1 MPLILDNI
9 ERGTEAELL
18 QTLGSSYRLDAAI
31 GYFNLRGWKLLA
43 DAVDAL
49 PRKPGAPKAR
59 VLVGI
64 HETPREEMRRL
75 TRMRP
80 TEPTDNRTAARFKT
94 ETVDE
99 YRQQLQI
106 GLPSEGDETALQA
119 LLRQINDGDVQ
130 VRLHTAH
137 RLHAKLYLCH
147 RDDSAAPRV
156 GYVGSS
162 NMTVAGLREQG
173 ELNVDVVD
181 GDATD
186 KLARWFEDR
195 WCDPFTVDAM
205 PELADTLHD
214 SWAAKDQLD
223 PFLVYLKM
231 AWHLSKEAREGL
243 IEYGLPASMKDK
255 LLDFQAAAV
264 KIAARIIMSKGG
276 AMIGDVVGLGKT
288 LVGTAVARLLQEE
301 QGFETLVVCPKN
313 LTEMWESYL
322 HEYEVRGKV
331 ESLSMVHQTL
341 PDARRYRL
349 VIIDEA
355 HNLRSDK
362 RRDHSVLQS
371 YITDNDSRVLLLT
384 ATPYNK
390 ALGDLASQLS
400 LFIRPDTDLGLRPER
415 AIAEAGEAEFALV
428 CDGRTSTLGA
438 FKRSEHLG
446 DWQALMSQYLVRR
459 TRRFVEDNYAE
470 VDEQGRRYLEFGTGR
485 RFYFPKRIPKPT
497 ERTLDEDDPAHA
509 MASDDTLDAIRDL
522 LLPRYRLGNYISDD
536 FEPADPAERRLVDDL
551 KKSSRGNLMGFT
563 RVTMFKRLSSSG
575 PAFTATLRRHRL
587 RNLVTAHALHNR
599 LPVPIGSVDNTL
611 WAAEVDKDPEDSS
624 EHGDVTAL
632 FDSADDSAEDTA
644 AGAAVAY
651 DKLRAKNPKAIRWA
665 PHHMFVDSLAQDLR
679 HDAEVIEEML
689 ERFGAWDSQRDGKIN
704 ALARLLTHR
713 YPDAKV
719 LIFTEAADTAHYV
732 NEELL
737 RRGVEAV
744 GMVTGDSDNP
754 TALARRFSPKSN
766 SFAIDRIGKSHG
778 SDGSGG
784 NSDGSGE
791 GETVGTTVN
800 DELRVLVSTDVLS
813 EGQNLQDAHIIV
825 NYDLPWAIVKLVQRA
840 GRVDRIGQDSPEVLV
855 YTLLPAES
863 IEDEI
868 NLRGRIRQRLGD
880 NARLLGSDET
890 FLGDPS
896 ERQIISGVYD
906 EHSAYGPGTTAAEDV
921 DPVSMAYEIW
931 RHAERNHP
939 DIAKRV
945 ASLPNI
951 VYATKHV
958 TADSNDNSNTDNS
971 NTDANG
977 GSFGSGVLVHTQNM
991 TGADAFAFVETNGQA
1006 RRVTPQEALS
1016 LAECQ
1021 PDTASAPRLADH
1033 HDLTAVALGGP
1044 LRTPPERATGA
1055 LQGVRGKVWR
1065 RLHEQMDNLADNLL
1079 FTKAD
1084 LSAAHDAMNELSL
1097 YEQATHLLSR
1107 ALSERS
1113 VDDLAALVVDLH
1125 NDKRLCV
1132 PPPSD
1137 GADAEP
1143 SIVCTMG
1150 FAAG

>member
-9 ERGTEAELL
+9 ERDTETELL
-18 QTLGSSYRLDAAI
+18 RTLSTSYRLDAAI
-31 GYFNLRGWKLLA
+31 GYFNLRGWKLLT
-43 DAVDAL
+43 DTVDAL
-49 PRKPGAPKAR
+49 PKRPNTPKAR
-59 VLVGI
+59 VLVGT
-64 HETPREEMRRL
+64 HETPGEEMRRL
-75 TRMRP
+75 TRMRQS
-80 TEPTDNRTAARFKT
+80 EPIDNRTAARLKT
-94 ETVDE
+94 ETISE
-99 YRQQLQI
+99 YRDQLQI
-106 GLPSEGDETALQA
+106 GLPSEGDETTLQA

-186 KLARWFEDR
+186 KLSRWFEDR
-195 WCDPFTVDAM
+195 WNDPFTVDAM
-205 PELADTLHD
+205 PELAETLNE
-214 SWAAKDQLD
+214 SWASQDQLD

-288 LVGTAVARLLQEE
+288 LVGTAVARLLQED

-371 YITDNDSRVLLLT
+371 YIADNDSRVLLLT

-400 LFIRPDTDLGLRPER
+400 LFIRSDTDLQLRPER
-415 AIAEAGEAEFALV
+415 AITEAGEAEFALA

-438 FKRSEHLG
+438 FKRSDHLG

-459 TRRFVEDNYAE
+459 TRRFVEDNYAD
-470 VDEQGRRYLEFGTGR
+470 VDDQGRRYLEFGTGK
-485 RFYFPKRIPKPT
+485 RFYFPKRIAEPI

-509 MASDDTLDAIRDL
+509 MASDDTLDAIRDM
-522 LLPRYRLGNYISDD
+522 LLPRYRLGAYICTD

-551 KKSSRGNLMGFT
+551 EKASRGNLMGFT

-587 RNLVTAHALHNR
+587 RNLVVVHALDNH
-599 LPVPIGSVDNTL
+599 LPVPIGSVDNAL
-611 WAAEVDKDPEDSS
+611 WAAEVDTDPEDSS
-624 EHGDVTAL
+624 EHGDATAF
-632 FDSADDSAEDTA
+632 FDSADDTA
-644 AGAAVAY
+644 ASAY

-665 PHHMFVDSLAQDLR
+665 PHQMFADGLAQDLR

-704 ALARLLTHR
+704 ALERLLTDR

-732 NEELL
+732 SEELL

-744 GMVTGDSDNP
+744 SVVTGDSENP

-766 SFAIDRIGKSHG
+766 NIATTG
-778 SDGSGG
+778 SDSGIASNGSGP
-784 NSDGSGE
+784 
-791 GETVGTTVN
+791 GETPADSTTTT
-800 DELRVLVSTDVLS
+800 DEIRVLVSTDVLS

-840 GRVDRIGQDSPEVLV
+840 GRVDRIGQNSPEVLI
-855 YTLLPAES
+855 YTLLPAKS

-906 EHSAYGPGTTAAEDV
+906 EHSAYGPDATAAEEV

-939 DIAKRV
+939 DIAKQA

-958 TADSNDNSNTDNS
+958 TADNKAASRSLGNSDLRDSRLGDSSDIGDGNKAS
-971 NTDANG
+971 
-977 GSFGSGVLVHTQNM
+977 SGVLVHTQSVA
-991 TGADAFAFVETNGQA
+991 GSDAFAFVELGGQA
-1006 RRVTPQEALS
+1006 RRVTPQEALR

-1021 PDTASAPRLADH
+1021 PDTACAPRLADH
-1033 HDLTAVALGGP
+1033 HDLTAAALGGP
-1044 LRTPPERATGA
+1044 LRTPSGRATGA

-1065 RLHEQMDNLADNLL
+1065 RLHEQMNNLADNLL

-1084 LSAAHDAMNELSL
+1084 LSAAHDTMNERPL
-1097 YEQATHLLSR
+1097 YDSATQLLSR
-1107 ALSERS
+1107 ALRERS

-1125 NDKRLCV
+1125 NDNRLCM
-1132 PPPSD
+1132 PPSAD

-1150 FAAG
+1150 FNDG